1 MIYMKINELIDQ
13 YQKQAEKLEIKLKR
27 LSVKELKSSTDQQFI
42 GIIQGQ
48 LMHIDTVIDDLLAL
62 EPQTNQTNFRLIMQT
77 LKRRTLNNN

>member
-27 LSVKELKSSTDQQFI
+27 LSVKELKSSTDQQRI

-48 LMHIDTVIDDLLAL
+48 LMHIDTVIDDLLVL

-77 LKRRTLNNN
+77 LKRRNLNNN

>member
-27 LSVKELKSSTDQQFI
+27 LSVKELKSSTDQQRI
-42 GIIQGQ
+42 GIIKGQ

>member
-27 LSVKELKSSTDQQFI
+27 LSIKELKSSTDQQRI

-48 LMHIDTVIDDLLAL
+48 LVHIDTVIDDLLLL
-62 EPQTNQTNFRLIMQT
+62 EPQTYQTSFGLIMQA

>member
-27 LSVKELKSSTDQQFI
+27 LSVKELKSSTDQQRI

>member
-27 LSVKELKSSTDQQFI
+27 LSVKELKSSTDQQRI

-48 LMHIDTVIDDLLAL
+48 LMHIDTVIDDLLVL